1 MKARAGPGFYF
12 CSPHMPEI
20 LITILFRLASSK
32 KQTIMSGR
40 GCFNCGGCAWFCCRW
55 SPFSVRSPWFDSWL
69 VFRDG
74 RFILPRDHYSFTPFL
89 FLLQCPMCGGVRV
102 RVPTFCRKMVV
113 NILLFDLSSYDYNQ
127 HYSFRCPT
135 SQVQRHMN
143 YMARPRTPTSQC
155 DFTMS
160 AHAHHHLHIESFS
173 CYSNPFHASIS
184 LFQISCIWCTTSH
197 FYL

>member
-1 MKARAGPGFYF
+1 MRGFVVADPLSLFVRLGLIVGWCFVMGGLFSLVITIPSHLFFF
-12 CSPHMPEI
+12 CS
-20 LITILFRLASSK
+20 
-32 KQTIMSGR
+32 
-40 GCFNCGGCAWFCCRW
+40 
-55 SPFSVRSPWFDSWL
+55 SVRC
-69 VFRDG
+69 VVECG
-74 RFILPRDHYSFTPFL
+74 CGCQRF
-89 FLLQCPMCGGVRV
+89 VE
-102 RVPTFCRKMVV
+102 KMVV

-184 LFQISCIWCTTSH
+184 LFQISCI
-197 FYL
+197 